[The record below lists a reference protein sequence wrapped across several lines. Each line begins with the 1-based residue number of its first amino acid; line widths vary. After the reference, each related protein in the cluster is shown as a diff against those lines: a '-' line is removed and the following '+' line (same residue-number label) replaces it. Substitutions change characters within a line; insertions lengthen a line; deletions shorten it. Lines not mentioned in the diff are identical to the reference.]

1 MDYNHPCY
9 RKAGWIYCMVMVVGI
24 LAAMDQLCPVHYIA
38 SNPRNRGIDRPMITH
53 EQENECTEAALRY
66 VWMKKKEAE
75 ESKNEPMK
83 DKPKPTE
90 E

>member
-1 MDYNHPCY
+1 
-9 RKAGWIYCMVMVVGI
+9 
-24 LAAMDQLCPVHYIA
+24 
-38 SNPRNRGIDRPMITH
+38 MITH